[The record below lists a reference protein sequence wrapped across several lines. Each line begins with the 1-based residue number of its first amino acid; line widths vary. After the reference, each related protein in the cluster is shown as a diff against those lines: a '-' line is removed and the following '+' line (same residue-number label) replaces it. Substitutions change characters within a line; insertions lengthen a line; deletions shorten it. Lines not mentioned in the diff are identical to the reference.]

1 MTLQPAA
8 APRPMRVVL
17 MGVSG
22 CGKSTVGEGLAA
34 LLGWR
39 FVEGDSLHPAE
50 NVAKMAAGQPLNDD
64 DRAGWLSTLA
74 QQLAQ
79 ARLVD
84 QGLVISCS
92 ALKRSYRDRLRSG
105 DPDALFVHLAGS
117 REVIAQ
123 RLAART
129 HLYMPPSLL
138 ESQFADL
145 QTPEAGEQ
153 ALSLSVLQPPSQ
165 LIESIAHHLQ
175 AQTCPTP

>member
-1 MTLQPAA
+1 
-8 APRPMRVVL
+8 MRVVL

-34 LLGWR
+34 RLGWR
-39 FVEGDSLHPAE
+39 FVEGDSLHPDE
-50 NVAKMAAGQPLNDD
+50 NVAKMAAGRPLNDD
-64 DRAGWLSTLA
+64 DRAGWLGTLA

-79 ARLVD
+79 ARQSG

-92 ALKRSYRDRLRSG
+92 ALKRAYRDRLRAG

-123 RLAART
+123 RLAGRT

-145 QTPEAGEQ
+145 QTPEADERS
-153 ALSLSVLQPPSQ
+153 LSLNVLQPPLQ

-175 AQTCPTP
+175 AQACPTP